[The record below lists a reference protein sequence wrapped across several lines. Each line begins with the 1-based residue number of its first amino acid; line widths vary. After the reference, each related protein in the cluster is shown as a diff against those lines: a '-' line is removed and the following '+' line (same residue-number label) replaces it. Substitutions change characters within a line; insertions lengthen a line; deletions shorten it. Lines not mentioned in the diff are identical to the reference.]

1 MGAGYLAIF
10 SFKARTNFSW
20 LPELL
25 RILSLGTTNLKLIDL
40 RYPVSALLP
49 LPYTGMGCRQLVH
62 AYPKPFA

>member
-10 SFKARTNFSW
+10 SFKARTNYSW
-20 LPELL
+20 LVALL
-25 RILSLGTTNLKLIDL
+25 RLPSLNTTNLKLIDL

-62 AYPKPFA
+62 AYPKSFA